1 MLNIRTLILSGI
13 LGLLMAS
20 QTGCLLLAAG
30 AGAGTTVAYV
40 KGDTDAVV
48 DADTKT
54 VTAASEK
61 AMKEMELYVVSS
73 SATGFDGRVD
83 GRTPGDTK
91 VVVVV
96 KHYGEN
102 LSKVSVRVG
111 NFGNSAMQDEL
122 LEKIRQNVK
131 SGGATTAS
139 AN

>member
-1 MLNIRTLILSGI
+1 MLNIRTLILSAI
-13 LGLLMAS
+13 IGLLTAT

-40 KGDTDAVV
+40 KGDTDAVI

-73 SATGFDGRVD
+73 SATGLDGRID
-83 GRTPGDTK
+83 GRTAGDTK

-111 NFGNSAMQDEL
+111 NFGNSVMQDEL
-122 LEKIRQNVK
+122 LEKIRENIK
-131 SGGATTAS
+131 GGTATTAS
-139 AN
+139 TS